1 MGRIVV
7 ETEMR
12 KEALGEKI
20 GNSVQEK
27 NSSCDIAD
35 RV

>member
-1 MGRIVV
+1 MGGIVV
-7 ETEMR
+7 ETER
-12 KEALGEKI
+12 GIGGEKI

-35 RV
+35 